1 VSDRYGF
8 LLVDKPRD
16 WTSHD
21 VVAKLR
27 GITGI
32 RKIGHAGTLDPMAT
46 GLLVVGIGRAT
57 KQLAS
62 ITGQTKAYEAEIT
75 LGAVSDT
82 DDAEGAVTPRQHVH
96 EPELADV
103 VRALEGFQGTLQQLP
118 PAYAAIKHQGRKLY
132 ELARAGR
139 EVPREPRTVVVHEL
153 ILDTYSWPRVQFRC
167 VVSKGTYIRAL
178 ARDIGEQLECGG
190 YLSALRRTAI
200 GNFDVSDAVSI
211 DELQKGW
218 EAHVL
223 ADSKIKQDVVE

>member
-1 VSDRYGF
+1 MSERYGF

-57 KQLAS
+57 KQLAG
-62 ITGQTKAYEAEIT
+62 ITGQTKAYEGEIT

-82 DDAEGAVTPRQHVH
+82 DDAEGVITPRQLVH

-103 VRALEGFQGTLQQLP
+103 VRALESFQGILQQLP
-118 PAYAAIKHQGRKLY
+118 PAYAAIKHKGRKLY
-132 ELARAGR
+132 ELARTGR
-139 EVPREPRTVVVHEL
+139 DVPREPRSVVVHEL
-153 ILDTYSWPRVQFRC
+153 ILDTYSWPRVQFHC

-200 GNFDVSDAVSI
+200 GAFDVSDAVSI
-211 DELQKGW
+211 DDLQEGW

-223 ADSKIKQDVVE
+223 ADSKIKQDVLE